1 VFLWSK
7 KWRLLQENNLAEPVL
22 ALWLCRSASENYP
35 ELVRPL
41 TGKEMEQEIRVFL
54 ESWEDTPRGIKE
66 AFVRLTTNLAAKNG
80 LRFFFKARP
89 GISYSLRAAYA
100 LQKERALFVIMDV
113 IDDDP
118 QNRWLSVCFYPD
130 MITDPDERG
139 NLIPWGLLGE
149 DGYCFDL
156 DAWDGEYLSYLEA
169 RQDEAYMAAAE
180 IGKQ

>member
-1 VFLWSK
+1 M
-7 KWRLLQENNLAEPVL
+7 LQENNLAEPVL
-22 ALWLCRSASENYP
+22 AFWLCHSASGNYP
-35 ELVRPL
+35 ELVRPF
-41 TGKEMEQEIRVFL
+41 TGKKMEQEIRAFL
-54 ESWEDTPRGIKE
+54 ERWEDTPQRIKE
-66 AFVRLTTNLAAKNG
+66 AFVRLKTNLAAKND

-89 GISYSLRAAYA
+89 GISYSLRAAHA

-118 QNRWLSVCFYPD
+118 ENRWLSVCFYPD
-130 MITDPDERG
+130 MISDPDERG

-169 RQDEAYMAAAE
+169 RQEEAYEAAAE
-180 IGKQ
+180 IGNQ